1 MFTEDLT
8 EFLDET
14 ELADKGT
21 VSGVAVNGIYE
32 NPFSDVYGIES
43 ETPTFV
49 VSSIDAGIFAHGDI
63 VTIDSDLITD
73 FYLQNSNDYVDD
85 NYIEANSFKVVGIQ
99 PDGTG
104 LTSLLL
110 ETQI

>member
-14 ELADKGT
+14 ELA
-21 VSGVAVNGIYE
+21 
-32 NPFSDVYGIES
+32 
-43 ETPTFV
+43 
-49 VSSIDAGIFAHGDI
+49 DAGIFAHGDI

-73 FYLQNSNDYVDD
+73 FYMQNSNDYVDD

>member
-1 MFTEDLT
+1 MLTEDLT

-14 ELADKGT
+14 ELADSGT
-21 VSGVAVNGIYE
+21 VNSSSVNGIFE

-43 ETPTFV
+43 ETPTFI
-49 VSSIDAGIFAHGDI
+49 VSSIDAGLFAHGDI
-63 VTIDSDLITD
+63 VTIDSNLITD
-73 FYLQNSNDYVDD
+73 FYLQNSNDYANDD
-85 NYIEANSFKVVGIQ
+85 YIEANSFKVVGIQ